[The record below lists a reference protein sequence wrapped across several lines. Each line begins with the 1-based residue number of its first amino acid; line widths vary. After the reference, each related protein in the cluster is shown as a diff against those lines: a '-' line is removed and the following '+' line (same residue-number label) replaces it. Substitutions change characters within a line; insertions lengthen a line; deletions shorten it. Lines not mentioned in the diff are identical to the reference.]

1 MEQRGRWYRRRSC
14 SIFLS
19 VHPMSD
25 TSEFVHYLI
34 CHSIQ
39 TCDKKQTNAHWLDT
53 TIQDTAIQFVCEPV
67 LHLVL
72 LASLEHMIVCVCV
85 CVALT
90 AKVFD
95 PISEVGVPAD
105 SLTLR
110 EKQRH
115 LSNVQQLRRL
125 LRKMRSDML
134 PFTIVYLFIYLV
146 CYCGRIITLPVDNG
160 RCMSATKDK
169 IHKIIIFLLLFH
181 LVSI

>member
-1 MEQRGRWYRRRSC
+1 MEQRGRWYRGRSC

-19 VHPMSD
+19 VRPMSD

-85 CVALT
+85 SLSQPRSLTPSVKSASLLTLWHWERNKDTYQTSNNWGDCWGKCALT
-90 AKVFD
+90 CC
-95 PISEVGVPAD
+95 
-105 SLTLR
+105 
-110 EKQRH
+110 H
-115 LSNVQQLRRL
+115 LQ
-125 LRKMRSDML
+125 
-134 PFTIVYLFIYLV
+134 LFIYLF
-146 CYCGRIITLPVDNG
+146 
-160 RCMSATKDK
+160 S
-169 IHKIIIFLLLFH
+169 LLLWENNNFA
-181 LVSI
+181 SG

>member
-19 VHPMSD
+19 VRPMSD

-85 CVALT
+85 CRSHSQGLWPHQWSRRPCWLFDIERETKTLIKRPTTEETVEENALWHVA
-90 AKVFD
+90 
-95 PISEVGVPAD
+95 IY
-105 SLTLR
+105 
-110 EKQRH
+110 
-115 LSNVQQLRRL
+115 NC
-125 LRKMRSDML
+125 
-134 PFTIVYLFIYLV
+134 LFIYLV